1 MGRAADDGQPGPVA
15 QQLVQ
20 RSVGAVPCD
29 VQRHLGALP
38 CCTLRSVG
46 GIPGFSDR
54 QGKIDD
60 SCTFSRDETSGRHP
74 GDGRDAIIIII
85 IIW

>member
-29 VQRHLGALP
+29 VQRHYLSGVVMQEGDWLVAFRAFHDP
-38 CCTLRSVG
+38 SRSS
-46 GIPGFSDR
+46 P
-54 QGKIDD
+54 
-60 SCTFSRDETSGRHP
+60 
-74 GDGRDAIIIII
+74 
-85 IIW
+85 